1 MGGVTIYRKEL
12 RIIANKT
19 ILNYERKVIKFIVF
33 ISMHFS

>member
-12 RIIANKT
+12 HIFANKT

-33 ISMHFS
+33 IGMHFS